1 VRIEILD
8 VMGRRVATPPEIHL
22 NAGWSHEVELS
33 ELNLPAGPYLYRI
46 QATSLEDHLTSV
58 YIGQFMH
65 VR

>member
-46 QATSLEDHLTSV
+46 QATSLEGKSSSIHV
-58 YIGQFMH
+58 GHFMR